1 MRNRVRA
8 ATAVS
13 GMVLCTAVAGCA
25 TSTVP
30 GSAYGVTSA
39 TAMGATSSA
48 SSGAPASRRSASGG
62 SVALLTIRKTA
73 IGYVLADASGYTV
86 YTDARDPKNTSKPA
100 CTGRCLLAWFPVTG
114 KAKAAKG
121 VRLHAVLGSITRST
135 EVVQATYNG
144 YPLYTF
150 GSDSAPGMTSGNDSG
165 GIWHV
170 IKEKTPS

>member
-8 ATAVS
+8 AAVS
-13 GMVLCTAVAGCA
+13 GILLSAALAGCA

-48 SSGAPASRRSASGG
+48 SPGAAASRRSASGAP
-62 SVALLTIRKTA
+62 VALLTIRKTS

-86 YTDARDPKNTSKPA
+86 YTDARDPKHSSKPA

-114 KAKAAKG
+114 KAKAAVG
-121 VRLHAVLGSITRST
+121 VRLHAVLGSITRSGT
-135 EVVQATYNG
+135 KVVQATYNG

-150 GSDSAPGMTSGNDSG
+150 GSDSAPGMTSGNDSA

-170 IKEKTPS
+170 IKEKAPS

>member
-8 ATAVS
+8 AAAVS
-13 GMVLCTAVAGCA
+13 GMVLCAALAGCA

-48 SSGAPASRRSASGG
+48 SSGAPAPRRSAPGG
-62 SVALLTIRKTA
+62 SVALLTIRKTT

-170 IKEKTPS
+170 IKEKVPS

>member
-1 MRNRVRA
+1 MRDRVRA
-8 ATAVS
+8 AAAVS
-13 GMVLCTAVAGCA
+13 AILLGAALGGCA

-30 GSAYGVTSA
+30 GSAYGVTAA

-48 SSGAPASRRSASGG
+48 SSGSASRRPASGG
-62 SVALLTIRKTA
+62 SVAVLTIRKTS
-73 IGYVLADASGYTV
+73 IGYVLANAGGYTV
-86 YTDARDPKNTSKPA
+86 YTDAKDPKGSSKPA

-121 VRLHAVLGSITRST
+121 VRLHAVLGGITRST
-135 EVVQATYNG
+135 KVVQATYNG

-150 GSDSAPGMTSGNDSG
+150 GSDSAPGMTSGNGSG

-170 IKEKTPS
+170 IKEKAPS

>member
-1 MRNRVRA
+1 
-8 ATAVS
+8 
-13 GMVLCTAVAGCA
+13 MVLCTAVAGCA

-48 SSGAPASRRSASGG
+48 SSGAPAPRRSAPGG
-62 SVALLTIRKTA
+62 SVALLTIRKTT

-135 EVVQATYNG
+135 KVVQATYNG

-170 IKEKTPS
+170 IKEKVPS

>member
-48 SSGAPASRRSASGG
+48 SSGAPAPRRSAPGG
-62 SVALLTIRKTA
+62 SVALLTIRKTT

-170 IKEKTPS
+170 IKEKVPS

>member
-8 ATAVS
+8 AAAVS
-13 GMVLCTAVAGCA
+13 GMVLCAALAGCA

-48 SSGAPASRRSASGG
+48 SSGAPAPRRSAPGG
-62 SVALLTIRKTA
+62 SVALLTIRKTT

>member
-8 ATAVS
+8 AAVVS
-13 GMVLCTAVAGCA
+13 GILLCTALAGCA
-25 TSTVP
+25 TSTAP

-48 SSGAPASRRSASGG
+48 SSGAVASRRPASDESA
-62 SVALLTIRKTA
+62 ALLTIRKTSL
-73 IGYVLADASGYTV
+73 GYVLANASGYTV
-86 YTDARDPKNTSKPA
+86 YTDARDPKNSSKLA

-114 KAKAAKG
+114 KAKATKG

-135 EVVQATYNG
+135 KVVQATYNG

-170 IKEKTPS
+170 IKEKAPS